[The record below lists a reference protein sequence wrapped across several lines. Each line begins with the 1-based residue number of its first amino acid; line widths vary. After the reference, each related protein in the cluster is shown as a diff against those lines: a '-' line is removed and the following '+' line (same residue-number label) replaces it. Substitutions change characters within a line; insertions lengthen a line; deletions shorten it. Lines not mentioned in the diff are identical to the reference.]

1 LTVLAALGVL
11 IVIFVAAVVATREG
25 GELGDAPGDVADVGL
40 PGGPLQPEDV
50 HAVRFGV
57 TVRGYRMS
65 EVDEVLERVARE
77 LADRDERIALLVAA
91 AESGPNVA
99 PAALASPASAPAG
112 AASVATPASSPGAP
126 PPASA
131 ATPAGADSAA
141 TQANAANAATP
152 ANAAP
157 STGSSPSAI
166 DLSTDLTPL
175 AVRPTAVQTA
185 PAVQTAAPVPAAPV
199 VPTEPPLDGPPAT
212 LQVAPEPTPSEPEAP
227 PVKVATIPVELAPLP
242 DRSGDEEPAARD

>member
-1 LTVLAALGVL
+1 MLTVLAVLGVL
-11 IVIFVAAVVATREG
+11 IVIFVAAVFATREG
-25 GELGDAPGDVADVGL
+25 GELVDAPADLADVGL

-91 AESGPNVA
+91 AESGPTV
-99 PAALASPASAPAG
+99 
-112 AASVATPASSPGAP
+112 TP
-126 PPASA
+126 PPL
-131 ATPAGADSAA
+131 
-141 TQANAANAATP
+141 

-157 STGSSPSAI
+157 SGVATPSAI

-175 AVRPTAVQTA
+175 VVTPAAVQTA
-185 PAVQTAAPVPAAPV
+185 SIVQTATAVPAEPV
-199 VPTEPPLDGPPAT
+199 VPVEPPLDGPPDT
-212 LQVAPEPTPSEPEAP
+212 LQGPSEPSPSEPEPP
-227 PVKVATIPVELAPLP
+227 PVEVATVPVELAPLP
-242 DRSGDEEPAARD
+242 DRSGDGEPAARD